1 MSPEPGDGARTSLLC
16 RTYQMR
22 KGGVMDKIEHKLEL
36 ENGIFKE
43 IAEDDEDATLT
54 PVALLN
60 EDEVEDEFLQR
71 SVDVDNL
78 ATGFSATIPSRI
90 VDMDEDTQ
98 GDEGTETNGELLLTP
113 FEVDG
118 EGVDEVN
125 GDEVE
130 LDLEDALATGRT
142 VAEAPDE

>member
-1 MSPEPGDGARTSLLC
+1 
-16 RTYQMR
+16 MR

>member
-1 MSPEPGDGARTSLLC
+1 
-16 RTYQMR
+16 
-22 KGGVMDKIEHKLEL
+22 MDKIEHKLEL